1 MKTRILFLLCS
12 LVLCLCIAL
21 PSDSNTLP
29 TRQDV
34 EQMTEQAAAEA
45 LQPYRRGQIL
55 ESWGAP
61 AHTMDALSSTLVDC
75 YDAPTRGGWICVG
88 YRIHSTPGD
97 SVSDVAQDFPVS
109 WVRFQTVTP

>member
-21 PSDSNTLP
+21 PSGSDTLP
-29 TRQDV
+29 TPQDV

-55 ESWGAP
+55 ESWGEP

-75 YDAPTRGGWICVG
+75 YDAPTRGGWIIVG
-88 YRIHSTPGD
+88 YRVHSNSSG
-97 SVSDVAQDFPVS
+97 SVAEASQDFPVS
-109 WVRFQTVTP
+109 WVRFQTITP